1 MIVLLV
7 YIWCLDDSGHTKS
20 VRWVLAAPALLSVAS
35 FGWSIP
41 RAQLSWHPGP
51 GLSVLDNLYLLWSH
65 RGLELLPALGLPR
78 MKCLGSLFLIG
89 SFLKLQGNERSSSL
103 KVSSLGAYFLLRVTH
118 HCLYDSPVPIMT
130 PLVCILPL
138 GKHTSGTF
146 SQEMEPSFYHPSQ
159 TALGE
164 SDIHYI
170 FSSPTW
176 AVIGLPAIVN

>member
-1 MIVLLV
+1 MKTIVLLV
-7 YIWCLDDSGHTKS
+7 YISCLDDTGHTES

-51 GLSVLDNLYLLWSH
+51 GLSVLDNLYLQWSH
-65 RGLELLPALGLPR
+65 RGLELLALGLPR

-89 SFLKLQGNERSSSL
+89 SFLKLQGSERSSSL

-118 HCLYDSPVPIMT
+118 CLYDSPVPIMT

-138 GKHTSGTF
+138 GSI
-146 SQEMEPSFYHPSQ
+146 Y
-159 TALGE
+159 LGCFPRKRNLVFIIQVRQNWVSLTYTVYFQAPLE
-164 SDIHYI
+164 RLLDY
-170 FSSPTW
+170 
-176 AVIGLPAIVN
+176 LP